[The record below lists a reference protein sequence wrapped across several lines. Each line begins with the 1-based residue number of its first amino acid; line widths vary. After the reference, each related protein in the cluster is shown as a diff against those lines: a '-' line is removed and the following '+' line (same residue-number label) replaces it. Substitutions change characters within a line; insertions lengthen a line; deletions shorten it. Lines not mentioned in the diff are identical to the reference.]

1 MLELFCPVARNVPLR
16 CPNHAG
22 ERWRNAYT
30 PFLITVEGAMISIV
44 GSGKIGANVAVHLAM
59 KGYDDLTLVDV
70 VKGLPQGEAMDITHM
85 LSAYGAETRVTGS
98 NDYGDLRGSKLVIVA
113 AGFGRKPG
121 QTRLDLMNSNAGIIR
136 DVCEQVRKNAP
147 DAVLMMVTNPLD
159 VMTYVAYRVT
169 GFDRRKVLGM
179 SGTLDGSRL
188 RHFVAEELGVARSSV
203 TPMIIGEHGDSMV
216 PIPEYTAVGGVP
228 ASKLMS
234 PEKFEEVVKNTKGV
248 AAEVIARK
256 GATIHGPAAA
266 VTVLVD
272 AIIND
277 KKTVFNASTYLDG
290 EYGFSDVVMDVPM
303 VIGEGGVEKILE
315 VDITDVEKNALNAS
329 YHTLKEAISKLQV
342 ELPPLTGGGR

>member
-1 MLELFCPVARNVPLR
+1 
-16 CPNHAG
+16 
-22 ERWRNAYT
+22 
-30 PFLITVEGAMISIV
+30 MISIV

-59 KGYDDLTLVDV
+59 KGYDDITLVDV

-98 NDYGDLRGSKLVIVA
+98 NDYVALRGSKLVIVA

-147 DAVLMMVTNPLD
+147 NATLMMVTNPLD
-159 VMTYVAYRVT
+159 VMTYVAYRIT

-188 RHFVAEELGVARSSV
+188 RHFVAEELGVARSSI

-216 PIPEYTAVGGVP
+216 PIPEYTTVGGVP

-234 PEKFEEVVKNTKGV
+234 PDKFEELVKNTRGV

-272 AIIND
+272 AIVND

-303 VIGEGGVEKILE
+303 VVGEGGVEKILE
-315 VDITDVEKNALNAS
+315 VDITDGEKHALNAS

-342 ELPPLTGGGR
+342 ELPPLTGGSR

>member
-1 MLELFCPVARNVPLR
+1 
-16 CPNHAG
+16 
-22 ERWRNAYT
+22 
-30 PFLITVEGAMISIV
+30 MISIV

-59 KGYDDLTLVDV
+59 KGYDDITLVDV

-85 LSAYGAETRVTGS
+85 LSAYGAETRVTGT
-98 NDYGDLRGSKLVIVA
+98 NDYDALRGSKLVIVA

-169 GFDRRKVLGM
+169 GFDRRRVLGM

-216 PIPEYTAVGGVP
+216 PIPEYTTVGGVP

-234 PEKFEEVVKNTKGV
+234 PDKFEELVKNTRGV

-272 AIIND
+272 AIVND

-303 VIGEGGVEKILE
+303 VVGEGGVEKILE
-315 VDITDVEKNALNAS
+315 VDITDVEKNALDAS
-329 YHTLKEAISKLQV
+329 YHALKEAISKLQV
-342 ELPPLTGGGR
+342 ELPPLAGGSR

>member
-1 MLELFCPVARNVPLR
+1 
-16 CPNHAG
+16 
-22 ERWRNAYT
+22 
-30 PFLITVEGAMISIV
+30 MISIV

>member
-1 MLELFCPVARNVPLR
+1 
-16 CPNHAG
+16 
-22 ERWRNAYT
+22 
-30 PFLITVEGAMISIV
+30 MISIV

-59 KGYDDLTLVDV
+59 KGYDDITLVDV

-85 LSAYGAETRVTGS
+85 LSAYGAETRVTGT
-98 NDYGDLRGSKLVIVA
+98 NDYDALRGSKLVIVA

-216 PIPEYTAVGGVP
+216 PIPEYTTVGGVP

-234 PEKFEEVVKNTKGV
+234 PDKFEELVKNTRGV

-272 AIIND
+272 AIVND

-303 VIGEGGVEKILE
+303 VVGEGGVEKILE
-315 VDITDVEKNALNAS
+315 VDITDVEKNALDAS
-329 YHTLKEAISKLQV
+329 YHALKEAISKLQV
-342 ELPPLTGGGR
+342 ELPPLAGGSR

>member
-1 MLELFCPVARNVPLR
+1 
-16 CPNHAG
+16 
-22 ERWRNAYT
+22 
-30 PFLITVEGAMISIV
+30 MISIV

-85 LSAYGAETRVTGS
+85 LSAYGSETQVAGT
-98 NDYGDLRGSKLVIVA
+98 NDYGDIKGSKLVIVA

-121 QTRLDLMNSNAGIIR
+121 QTRLDLMNSNAGIIK

-147 DAVLMMVTNPLD
+147 DAVLLMVTNPLD

-169 GFDRRKVLGM
+169 GFERHRVLGM

-188 RHFVAEELGVARSSV
+188 RNFLAAELKVARSSV

-216 PIPEYTAVGGVP
+216 PVPEFTTIGGVP
-228 ASKLMS
+228 ASQLMS
-234 PEKFEEVVKNTKGV
+234 HEKFEEVVKNTRGV

-272 AIIND
+272 AIVND
-277 KKTVFNASTYLDG
+277 KKAVFNASTYLDG
-290 EYGFSDVVMDVPM
+290 EYGFSDAVMDVPM
-303 VIGEGGVEKILE
+303 VVGKDGVEKILE
-315 VDITDVEKNALNAS
+315 IGLSEPTKKALDAS
-329 YHTLKEAISKLQV
+329 YHTLKEAISKLQIQ
-342 ELPPLTGGGR
+342 LPPPAGGRP

>member
-1 MLELFCPVARNVPLR
+1 
-16 CPNHAG
+16 
-22 ERWRNAYT
+22 
-30 PFLITVEGAMISIV
+30 MISIV

-59 KGYDDLTLVDV
+59 KGYDDITLVDV

-85 LSAYGAETRVTGS
+85 LSAYGAETRVTGT
-98 NDYGDLRGSKLVIVA
+98 NDYGALRGSKLVIVA

-136 DVCEQVRKNAP
+136 DVCEQVRQNAP

-169 GFDRRKVLGM
+169 GFDRRRVLGM

-216 PIPEYTAVGGVP
+216 PIPEYTTVGGVP

-234 PEKFEEVVKNTKGV
+234 PDKFEELVKNTRGV

-272 AIIND
+272 AIVND

-303 VIGEGGVEKILE
+303 VVGEGGVEKILE
-315 VDITDVEKNALNAS
+315 VDITDVEKNALDAS
-329 YHTLKEAISKLQV
+329 YHALKEAISKLQV
-342 ELPPLTGGGR
+342 ELPPLAGGSR

>member
-1 MLELFCPVARNVPLR
+1 
-16 CPNHAG
+16 
-22 ERWRNAYT
+22 
-30 PFLITVEGAMISIV
+30 MISIV

-85 LSAYGAETRVTGS
+85 LSAYGAETKVTGS
-98 NDYGDLRGSKLVIVA
+98 NDYGDIAGSKLVIVA

-121 QTRLDLMNSNAGIIR
+121 QTRLDLMNSNAGIIK
-136 DVCEQVRKNAP
+136 DVCEQIRKNAP
-147 DAVLMMVTNPLD
+147 DAVLLMVTNPLD
-159 VMTYVAYRVT
+159 VMTYVSSRVT
-169 GFDRRKVLGM
+169 GFERHRVLGM

-188 RHFVAEELGVARSSV
+188 RNFLAGELGVARSSV
-203 TPMIIGEHGDSMV
+203 TTMIIGEHGDSMV
-216 PIPEYTAVGGVP
+216 PIPEYTTVGGIP
-228 ASKLMS
+228 TSKLMS
-234 PEKFEEVVKNTKGV
+234 PEKFDEVVKGTRGV

-277 KKTVFNASTYLDG
+277 KKAVFNASTYLDG

-303 VIGEGGVEKILE
+303 VVGKEGVERILE
-315 VDITDVEKNALNAS
+315 VELSKAEKDALDAS
-329 YHTLKEAISKLQV
+329 YHVLKDAISKLQIT
-342 ELPPLTGGGR
+342 LPPRNGGSH

>member
-1 MLELFCPVARNVPLR
+1 
-16 CPNHAG
+16 
-22 ERWRNAYT
+22 
-30 PFLITVEGAMISIV
+30 MISIV

-85 LSAYGAETRVTGS
+85 LSAYGAETRVVGS
-98 NDYGDLRGSKLVIVA
+98 NDYGALKGSKLVIVA

-121 QTRLDLMNSNAGIIR
+121 QTRLDLMNSNAGIIK
-136 DVCEQVRKNAP
+136 DVSEQVKRNAP
-147 DAVLMMVTNPLD
+147 DAVLLMVTNPLD

-169 GFDRRKVLGM
+169 GFDRHRVLGM

-188 RHFVAEELGVARSSV
+188 RHFVAEGLGVARSSV

-216 PIPEYTAVGGVP
+216 PIPEYTTVGGVP
-228 ASKLMS
+228 ASRLFS
-234 PEKFEEVVKNTKGV
+234 PDKFEGVVKNTREV

-272 AIIND
+272 AIVND
-277 KKTVFNASTYLDG
+277 KKAVFNASTYLNG
-290 EYGFSDVVMDVPM
+290 EYGFSGIVMDVPM
-303 VIGEGGVEKILE
+303 VIGKGGVERILE
-315 VDITDVEKNALNAS
+315 IALTDLERSALNTS
-329 YHTLKEAISKLQV
+329 YSTLKEAISKLQI
-342 ELPPLTGGGR
+342 ELPPLPDSNR